1 LLELAGFGF
10 TPPNELQTVEYTF
23 KLLLSSDL
31 PSDSQIV
38 MYFQQGYL
46 DDLVDDSPLIA
57 ILNG

>member
-1 LLELAGFGF
+1 LELAGFGF
-10 TPPNELQTVEYTF
+10 TPLNELQTAEYTF

-31 PSDSQIV
+31 PSDSQIM

-46 DDLVDDSPLIA
+46 DDLVDDRPLIA

>member
-1 LLELAGFGF
+1 LELAGFGF